1 LNSTNIACPFCLDKG
16 ICLNHFKTCSSI
28 GHRMSNGSYTNTLIL
43 EAMEILFTKTHL
55 KSSTF
60 VKDFSLVLPKLK
72 DMEFVHFRYPNIS
85 EIETHKNKDLKVE
98 FEKSKIEIQLAETE
112 SSFRSISLTHIL
124 RAIAAIVTNLK
135 EYKLYG
141 TQDAFETMAK
151 NSQFMLAVLIR
162 ACRTI
167 VHRRN
172 CKLQALCLIGIDS
185 QHVKD
190 FISKGIEI
198 VKLIL
203 DEHIDFFACVAH
215 LHKNN
220 EKTEYGNDQRRDFEM
235 NTLAYTFNFTKLNA
249 KKHILS
255 IEKFKM
261 KDKKHVDIMLKNQ
274 IASFEEIATTLKN
287 NPMALNNKRKHEYI
301 NNERSKKLKK

>member
-1 LNSTNIACPFCLDKG
+1 
-16 ICLNHFKTCSSI
+16 
-28 GHRMSNGSYTNTLIL
+28 
-43 EAMEILFTKTHL
+43 
-55 KSSTF
+55 
-60 VKDFSLVLPKLK
+60 
-72 DMEFVHFRYPNIS
+72 
-85 EIETHKNKDLKVE
+85 
-98 FEKSKIEIQLAETE
+98 
-112 SSFRSISLTHIL
+112 
-124 RAIAAIVTNLK
+124 
-135 EYKLYG
+135 
-141 TQDAFETMAK
+141 
-151 NSQFMLAVLIR
+151 MLAVLIR

-215 LHKNN
+215 LHQNN
-220 EKTEYGNDQRRDFEM
+220 EKIEYGNDQRRDFEM

-274 IASFEEIATTLKN
+274 IASFEEIATTVKN

-301 NNERSKKLKK
+301 NTERSKKLKK